1 MLKEEVFDRAAQ
13 EFGTSIG
20 VAKIFKMQPLTEY
33 KEEIKDDLAFD
44 KYKKELEINN
54 IIIDVVD
61 LGLYK
66 ELQMTIW
73 DIKTKRK
80 SKIHDD
86 LRLYRKAYKE
96 ITKDL
101 DYIDEY

>member
-1 MLKEEVFDRAAQ
+1 MYALKQ
-13 EFGTSIG
+13 
-20 VAKIFKMQPLTEY
+20 
-33 KEEIKDDLAFD
+33 
-44 KYKKELEINN
+44 INN

-66 ELQMTIW
+66 ELQRTIW

-80 SKIHDD
+80 SKIQDD

>member
-80 SKIHDD
+80 SKIQDD

>member
-20 VAKIFKMQPLTEY
+20 VAKIYKVQPLGEY
-33 KEEIKDDLAFD
+33 KEEIKDDTAFN
-44 KYKKELEINN
+44 KYERELQINY
-54 IIIDVVD
+54 IIVDAVD
-61 LGLYK
+61 LGLYM
-66 ELQMTIW
+66 ELQRTIY
-73 DIKTKRK
+73 DIRVNRK
-80 SKIHDD
+80 STIKDE
-86 LRLYRKAYKE
+86 LRLYRKAFKE

>member
-1 MLKEEVFDRAAQ
+1 MLKEEVFNRVAK
-13 EFGTSIG
+13 EYGTSIG

-33 KEEIKDDLAFD
+33 KEEIKDDLVFD
-44 KYKKELEINN
+44 KYKKELQINY
-54 IIIDVVD
+54 IIVDAVD

-80 SKIHDD
+80 SKIQDD
-86 LRLYRKAYKE
+86 LRLYRKAFKE

>member
-13 EFGTSIG
+13 DFGTSIG

-44 KYKKELEINN
+44 RYKKELEINN

-80 SKIHDD
+80 SKIQDD

>member
-1 MLKEEVFDRAAQ
+1 MLKEEVFNRASQ
-13 EFGTSIG
+13 DFGTSIG

-33 KEEIKDDLAFD
+33 KEEIKDDLVFE

-80 SKIHDD
+80 SKIQDD

>member
-44 KYKKELEINN
+44 NYKKELEINN
-54 IIIDVVD
+54 IIVDTVD

-80 SKIHDD
+80 SKIQDD

>member
-20 VAKIFKMQPLTEY
+20 VAKIYKVQPLDEY
-33 KEEIKDDLAFD
+33 KEEIKDDTTFD
-44 KYKKELEINN
+44 KYKKELEINY
-54 IIIDVVD
+54 IIVDAVD

-66 ELQMTIW
+66 ELQQTIW

-80 SKIHDD
+80 SKIKDE
-86 LRLYRKAYKE
+86 LRLYKKAFKE

>member
-1 MLKEEVFDRAAQ
+1 MLKEEVFNRAAQ
-13 EFGTSIG
+13 DFGTSIG
-20 VAKIFKMQPLTEY
+20 VAKIFKMQPLAEY

-44 KYKKELEINN
+44 IYKKELEINN

-80 SKIHDD
+80 SKIQDD

>member
-20 VAKIFKMQPLTEY
+20 VAKIFKIQPLTEY

-54 IIIDVVD
+54 IIVDVVD

-80 SKIHDD
+80 SKIQDD

>member
-20 VAKIFKMQPLTEY
+20 VAKIYKVQPLNEY
-33 KEEIKDDLAFD
+33 KEEIKDDTAFN
-44 KYKKELEINN
+44 KYERELQINY
-54 IIIDVVD
+54 IIVDSVD
-61 LGLYK
+61 LGLYR
-66 ELQMTIW
+66 ELQRTLY
-73 DIKTKRK
+73 DLKVNRK
-80 SKIHDD
+80 STIKDEF
-86 LRLYRKAYKE
+86 RLYRKAFKE

>member
-20 VAKIFKMQPLTEY
+20 VAKIYKVQPLDEY
-33 KEEIKDDLAFD
+33 KEEIKDDTAFD
-44 KYKKELEINN
+44 KYERELQINY
-54 IIIDVVD
+54 IIVDAVD

-66 ELQMTIW
+66 ELQHTLW
-73 DIKTKRK
+73 DIKIKRK
-80 SKIHDD
+80 SKIKDE
-86 LRLYRKAYKE
+86 LRLYRKAFKE

>member
-1 MLKEEVFDRAAQ
+1 MLKEEVFNRAAQ
-13 EFGTSIG
+13 DFGTSIG
-20 VAKIFKMQPLTEY
+20 VAKIFKMQPLAEY
-33 KEEIKDDLAFD
+33 KAEIKDDTAFD
-44 KYKKELEINN
+44 IYKKELQINN

-66 ELQMTIW
+66 ELQRTIW

-80 SKIHDD
+80 SKIQDD

>member
-20 VAKIFKMQPLTEY
+20 VAKIYKIQPLDEY
-33 KEEIKDDLAFD
+33 KEEIKDDTAFD
-44 KYKKELEINN
+44 KYEKELQINY
-54 IIIDVVD
+54 IIVDAVD
-61 LGLYK
+61 LGLYR
-66 ELQMTIW
+66 ELQQTLW
-73 DIKTKRK
+73 DIKVKRK
-80 SKIHDD
+80 SKIKDE
-86 LRLYRKAYKE
+86 LRLYRKAFKE

>member
-20 VAKIFKMQPLTEY
+20 VAKIYKVQPLNEY
-33 KEEIKDDLAFD
+33 KEEIKDDTAFD
-44 KYKKELEINN
+44 KYERELQINY
-54 IIIDVVD
+54 IIVDAVD

-66 ELQMTIW
+66 ELQQTIW

-80 SKIHDD
+80 SKIKDE
-86 LRLYRKAYKE
+86 LRLYKKAFKE

>member
-20 VAKIFKMQPLTEY
+20 VAKIYKVQPLDEY
-33 KEEIKDDLAFD
+33 KEEIKDDTAFG
-44 KYKKELEINN
+44 KYKKELEMNY
-54 IIIDVVD
+54 IIVDAVD

-66 ELQMTIW
+66 ELQQTIW

-80 SKIHDD
+80 SKIKDD
-86 LRLYRKAYKE
+86 LRLYKKAFKE

>member
-54 IIIDVVD
+54 IIVDVVD

-80 SKIHDD
+80 SKIQDD